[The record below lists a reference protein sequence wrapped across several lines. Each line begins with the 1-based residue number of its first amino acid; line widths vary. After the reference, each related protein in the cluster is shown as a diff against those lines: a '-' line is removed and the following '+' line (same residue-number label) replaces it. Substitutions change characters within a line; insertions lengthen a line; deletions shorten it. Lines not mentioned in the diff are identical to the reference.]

1 MTPLKSIFCN
11 RFAFCRTLCFWYF
24 EWTVITTSEI
34 HALVCLSNCSRNLW
48 LADVV
53 ISALS
58 HFRVLVSDK
67 LAMVRSP
74 NLAKR
79 GLSRGRRDGAAAVGE
94 EEAGSGDEVEQQ
106 HTDCYLIRII
116 FIGRISEWIDLD
128 SEDEKL
134 RLNTELKLKQEIA
147 WASIT

>member
-1 MTPLKSIFCN
+1 MQGSEYAGDLPLSLN
-11 RFAFCRTLCFWYF
+11 LLWSS
-24 EWTVITTSEI
+24 VIG
-34 HALVCLSNCSRNLW
+34 
-48 LADVV
+48 
-53 ISALS
+53 
-58 HFRVLVSDK
+58 
-67 LAMVRSP
+67 
-74 NLAKR
+74 

>member
-1 MTPLKSIFCN
+1 M
-11 RFAFCRTLCFWYF
+11 
-24 EWTVITTSEI
+24 
-34 HALVCLSNCSRNLW
+34 CLSNCSRNLW

-53 ISALS
+53 ISG
-58 HFRVLVSDK
+58 
-67 LAMVRSP
+67 
-74 NLAKR
+74 